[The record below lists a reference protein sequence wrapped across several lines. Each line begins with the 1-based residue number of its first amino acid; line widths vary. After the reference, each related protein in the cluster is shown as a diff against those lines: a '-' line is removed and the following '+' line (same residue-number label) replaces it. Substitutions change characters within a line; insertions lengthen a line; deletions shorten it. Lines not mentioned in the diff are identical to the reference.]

1 MKSYSDMRWVYFCQ
15 KKEKLRKK
23 TAKETQLEMKLSD
36 QDPEPVI
43 PPLTGSSVLEV
54 NLLLE
59 PKIIDFVLCFLLINF
74 SR

>member
-43 PPLTGSSVLEV
+43 PPLTGSSIL
-54 NLLLE
+54 
-59 PKIIDFVLCFLLINF
+59 
-74 SR
+74 